1 MADIG
6 DATKVADLDPAI
18 VAAAK
23 ARIGEMLE
31 TAVERSRIS
40 PEPLPVIA
48 VGGGSILAP
57 DRIGDL
63 EVLRPENFAVA
74 NAVGAAIAQIS
85 GEVDRIFALEGRTRG
100 RVPVAGRR
108 GSARDRHRGG
118 RERGIDA
125 RGDRARG
132 RAACLSARQRHPHP
146 RQGGWRDGGCQW
158 LIDLYGRSLTI
169 EDIEA
174 LEIGSGIL
182 GTGGGGNPYIGK
194 LRAREIL
201 REGYEMRLASL
212 ETLDDDARIVP
223 LGGIGAPLISFER
236 IKEGRE
242 GLRCLRAL
250 EKHLDFQADAVG
262 CEEIGG
268 QNSMEPLIVAAMAGL
283 PVVDGDGM
291 GRAFPEMQMTTY
303 SIYGHR
309 STPSV
314 MCDLH
319 GNVVVFEHAISE
331 KWHETLARACVIAQ
345 GGSSVLA
352 GAPMSGAFMKRYAI
366 PTPTA
371 RRSGSAG
378 RCSTPGA
385 CTRTRSRRSAGA
397 RAASTS
403 FRARSPT
410 SAPLQGRFQRRYRA
424 ARRACRMRRL
434 DRRDRD
440 PERVPDLQPR
450 RRDGGLRARSRRRA
464 GAGYRAAADHRNAA
478 LRPARR
484 SACPA
489 KPPST

>member
-1 MADIG
+1 MAD
-6 DATKVADLDPAI
+6 
-18 VAAAK
+18 
-23 ARIGEMLE
+23 
-31 TAVERSRIS
+31 
-40 PEPLPVIA
+40 
-48 VGGGSILAP
+48 
-57 DRIGDL
+57 
-63 EVLRPENFAVA
+63 
-74 NAVGAAIAQIS
+74 
-85 GEVDRIFALEGRTRG
+85 
-100 RVPVAGRR
+100 
-108 GSARDRHRGG
+108 
-118 RERGIDA
+118 
-125 RGDRARG
+125 
-132 RAACLSARQRHPHP
+132 
-146 RQGGWRDGGCQW
+146 
-158 LIDLYGRSLTI
+158 DLYGRSLTV

-201 REGYEMRLASL
+201 REGYEMRLAPL

-366 PTPTA
+366 PNTYSQAIGLGRAVLDA
-371 RRSGSAG
+371 RRLHEDPIETICRREGGRHVFSGKITDLTRHFKGGFNVGIAQLGGLAECAG
-378 RCSTPGA
+378 STA
-385 CTRTRSRRSAGA
+385 EIVIQNEFLIFSRDGEMEV
-397 RAASTS
+397 
-403 FRARSPT
+403 
-410 SAPLQGRFQRRYRA
+410 
-424 ARRACRMRRL
+424 C
-434 DRRDRD
+434 
-440 PERVPDLQPR
+440 VPDLVVVLEL
-450 RRDGGLRARSRRRA
+450 DTGLPITTEMLRYGQRVAVLALPCHRLLRTSEA
-464 GAGYRAAADHRNAA
+464 LDVIGPAAFGHPDITYRPMVEEMEHE
-478 LRPARR
+478 PA
-484 SACPA
+484 
-489 KPPST
+489 